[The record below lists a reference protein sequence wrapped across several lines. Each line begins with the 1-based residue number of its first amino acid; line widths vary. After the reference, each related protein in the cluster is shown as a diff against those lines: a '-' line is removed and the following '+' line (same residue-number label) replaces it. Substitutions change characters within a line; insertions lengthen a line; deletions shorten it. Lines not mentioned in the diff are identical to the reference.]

1 MEGMYEFRA
10 LNIIRR
16 IIMVTMEDCIQS
28 ISMDGEIDRTAK
40 YSVNEAAKITGI
52 SPHTLRYY
60 DSLNLIPFIKRDK
73 KNKRLFS
80 DVDIQWLKLVECL
93 RRTEMSLPD
102 IQYYL
107 QLSLAGEETLEERLD
122 IIEKQEGIM
131 KKHIEDMNYALK
143 LLRFKRDYYTSISND
158 PKLKK
163 RLNEIII

>member
-1 MEGMYEFRA
+1 
-10 LNIIRR
+10 
-16 IIMVTMEDCIQS
+16 
-28 ISMDGEIDRTAK
+28 
-40 YSVNEAAKITGI
+40 
-52 SPHTLRYY
+52 
-60 DSLNLIPFIKRDK
+60 
-73 KNKRLFS
+73 
-80 DVDIQWLKLVECL
+80 
-93 RRTEMSLPD
+93 MSLPD